1 MSQPQ
6 DVVIRPLTPA
16 DREGW
21 ETLWRD
27 YLDFYQSRLDPS
39 QFDFTF
45 QRLSD
50 PDYAGMFGFLA
61 EYQGKLVGLV
71 NCLTHDHGWHMN
83 QVVYLQDLYVDDSA
97 RNLGIGQK
105 LIEAVYAYADQHDK
119 ANVYWTTKT
128 SNHTARKLYDR
139 IGTLTE
145 FIKYQR

>member
-1 MSQPQ
+1 MSQS
-6 DVVIRPLTPA
+6 DHIVIRPLTSA

-50 PDYAGMFGFLA
+50 PNYAGMFGFLA

-71 NCLTHDHGWHMN
+71 
-83 QVVYLQDLYVDDSA
+83 
-97 RNLGIGQK
+97 
-105 LIEAVYAYADQHDK
+105 EAVYAYADENGK
-119 ANVYWTTKT
+119 ANVYWMTQTT
-128 SNHTARKLYDR
+128 NHTARKLYDR
-139 IGTLTE
+139 VGQPTN
-145 FIKYQR
+145 FMKYIR